1 MCLMERWLPS
11 GQSWFEWKV
20 VQNKQV
26 KMEGVHGIIIIII
39 IFVVIIYR

>member
-1 MCLMERWLPS
+1 MYLMERWLPPE
-11 GQSWFEWKV
+11 QSWFKWKL

-39 IFVVIIYR
+39 IVIIYR